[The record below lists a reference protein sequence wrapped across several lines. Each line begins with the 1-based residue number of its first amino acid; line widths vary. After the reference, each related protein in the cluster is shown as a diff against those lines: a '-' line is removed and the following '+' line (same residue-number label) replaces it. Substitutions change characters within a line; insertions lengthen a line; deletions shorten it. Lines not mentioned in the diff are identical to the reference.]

1 MPKGMRPI
9 TTYNVFEG
17 AQTVTTAVAITSI
30 AFDLREVAQDG
41 LFSLDYV
48 ITVSSGGTL
57 IFTYTVCS
65 TKAGTY
71 FTPTGGGT
79 INAAGLGAA
88 TGGLSFEPEMFPFMK
103 IVATASGNTCIATL
117 HLNIQ

>member
-1 MPKGMRPI
+1 MPKGLRPI

-17 AQTVTTAVAITSI
+17 AQAVTTAAAITSV

-41 LFSLDYV
+41 LFSLSYV
-48 ITVSSGGTL
+48 ITVASGGTL
-57 IFTYTVCS
+57 AFTYTVCS

-79 INAAGLGAA
+79 IASGLGAV
-88 TGGLSFEPEMFPFMK
+88 TGGLAFEPEMFPFMK
-103 IVATASGNTCIATL
+103 IVATATTNTCTATV